1 MDKKIRLKNLFTEAK
16 SDIDLSLCSD
26 KELLGFLTQSNKAAF
41 SMIFD
46 RYGPSLYA
54 YIITFVRI
62 RTTGEQAR
70 NDTAHMLIDIFNQ
83 LWNDREKLVIVRTLN
98 YHLYST
104 AHNKAISYVVYGK
117 ESAADVL
124 I

>member
-1 MDKKIRLKNLFTEAK
+1 MDQK
-16 SDIDLSLCSD
+16 IDLALCSD
-26 KELLGFLTQSNKAAF
+26 KELLGFLMQSNKAAF

-54 YIITFVRI
+54 YIITFVRT
-62 RTTGEQAR
+62 RTTGELAR
-70 NDTAHMLIDIFNQ
+70 NDTAQILIDIFTQ
-83 LWNDREKLVIVRTLN
+83 LWNDRKRLVIVNTLN
-98 YHLYST
+98 YHLFSI

-117 ESAADVL
+117 ESAADIL